1 MEDETSPFVNG
12 DICSFFWE
20 GVIKMQFFFQCPF
33 FRVVGSTP
41 FLPKDL
47 AQPSYSQIEIALNLP
62 GAKKKI
68 NHEKVVVAKPSN
80 LKKTRIFLNFESSI
94 FIYFFSQFF
103 QVCQVCSLYKPSRKS
118 IPSPYSHKPAITKW
132 VPSLCSYN

>member
-12 DICSFFWE
+12 VIRSFFLE

-41 FLPKDL
+41 FLTQDL
-47 AQPSYSQIEIALNLP
+47 AQPSYSQIEIALNLQVQE
-62 GAKKKI
+62 KKI

-80 LKKTRIFLNFESSI
+80 LKKKRG
-94 FIYFFSQFF
+94 FF
-103 QVCQVCSLYKPSRKS
+103 
-118 IPSPYSHKPAITKW
+118 
-132 VPSLCSYN
+132 